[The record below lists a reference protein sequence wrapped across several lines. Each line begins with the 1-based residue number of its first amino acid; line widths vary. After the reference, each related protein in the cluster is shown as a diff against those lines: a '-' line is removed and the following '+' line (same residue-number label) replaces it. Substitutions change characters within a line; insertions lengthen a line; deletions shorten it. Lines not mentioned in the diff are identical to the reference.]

1 MVSNVR
7 LGANHTV
14 SDIPLNIFPSNIENI
29 TNNDIRIDEREFLE
43 NITNDGESVD
53 EDLLSENMR
62 HDDEFHDNDRDDE
75 FDNKDNDG
83 VFSGDDGDDDFNEIA
98 ELRKWVIENKIP
110 HNHVDSL
117 LLILRKR
124 LLKSLPKTW
133 RISVNEKYEL
143 ARRTKMIQ
151 EDIPDEFPRKMRS
164 TADHEIFKAV
174 EYEFFVN
181 YCGPI
186 VLKKLTH
193 ENLYNHFIFLHVGCR
208 ILCHHDAPK
217 YSSYAR
223 SYFETYVKSARVLL

>member
-98 ELRKWVIENKIP
+98 ELRNK
-110 HNHVDSL
+110 
-117 LLILRKR
+117 
-124 LLKSLPKTW
+124 KTDEQFRNFNIVQYHTGVSPITG

-174 EYEFFVN
+174 EYEFFN
-181 YCGPI
+181 S
-186 VLKKLTH
+186 L
-193 ENLYNHFIFLHVGCR
+193 
-208 ILCHHDAPK
+208 
-217 YSSYAR
+217 SS
-223 SYFETYVKSARVLL
+223 